1 MAPRQCQ
8 ICNQAQSKYKCPSC
22 YVPYCSL
29 ICFKKHKGKESPCVK
44 PPSSEAKT
52 TVVSESPVEKPLI
65 VNKSSLVLK
74 KSQLEA
80 IASSSEIC
88 DALNDKA
95 LQDLICRI
103 DSSPNA
109 ENELENAMA
118 EEAFRL
124 FTEKVLSTINPKP

>member
-22 YVPYCSL
+22 YVLYCSL
-29 ICFKKHKGKESPCVK
+29 VCFKKHKESPCVK
-44 PPSSEAKT
+44 PPTSEAKT
-52 TVVSESPVEKPLI
+52 AVVLESPVEKPLI
-65 VNKSSLVLK
+65 VHKSSLVLK

-80 IASSSEIC
+80 IASSSEIR

-95 LQDLICRI
+95 LEDLIRRI

-109 ENELENAMA
+109 ENELEKAMA
-118 EEAFRL
+118 DEAFHL
-124 FTEKVLSTINPKP
+124 FTEKVLSTINRKP